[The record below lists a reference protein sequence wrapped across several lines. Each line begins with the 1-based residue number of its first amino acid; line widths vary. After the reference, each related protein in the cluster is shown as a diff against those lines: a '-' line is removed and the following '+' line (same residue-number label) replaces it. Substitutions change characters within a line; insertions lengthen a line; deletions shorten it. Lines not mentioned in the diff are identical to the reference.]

1 MYQSF
6 WHSQMLLM
14 LSYVWW
20 LTFISKEQQGAKHMP
35 ASVVHTPH
43 EEKLWERAKNAVE
56 RSKLKKHTKFNDQ
69 DWGLVMH
76 IFQGMKKK
84 EAKSELVAELGKL
97 GIPVVGE
104 FVKRSSIKAALAA
117 VDAKGVARKSARKD
131 PL

>member
-1 MYQSF
+1 
-6 WHSQMLLM
+6 MLLM

>member
-1 MYQSF
+1 
-6 WHSQMLLM
+6 
-14 LSYVWW
+14 
-20 LTFISKEQQGAKHMP
+20 MP